1 MQREFVNELGNKIS
15 MSVTRSPGTMASV
28 GRVTIKMVG
37 PKSTSENIITQ
48 KEARVLHEMLSNMF
62 RRAL

>member
-1 MQREFVNELGNKIS
+1 MQRVFVNEMGNKIAI
-15 MSVTRSPGTMASV
+15 SVTRSPGTMASV

-37 PKSTSENIITQ
+37 PKSTAENIITQ
-48 KEARVLHEMLSNMF
+48 KEARILHEMLSEMF